1 MKRPSVDQTSNA
13 SECNGLLDADATI
26 HGIGRVSQPITA
38 MLISVCIHL
47 ILLLGMAMIL
57 MGGSGQSGVAIKL
70 FVDASHDS
78 APLDLTQLELT
89 NTSQESQLQQPPET
103 PRLQKVSM
111 STNLTSLT
119 GQSASSATA
128 QEQSFPSNASGAISE
143 AFAAASAVG
152 SQSDNPQANP
162 GYGEGAS
169 FFGVYAPGQ
178 RFVFVI
184 DSSKSMLQGTRWPTL
199 RRELIRAIKTLSPD
213 QQFFVIS
220 FDAGMHPMFD
230 LYPPKSEFLT
240 PTDQSIYRLNAWL
253 SQIRHGS
260 NTLPASSIGLA
271 LKLKPDAIFLLS
283 DGEIRDNTIQ
293 ELRFY
298 NRKKDESGNEKAA
311 IPIHTL
317 LLHSEIG
324 AIPLKIIADEN
335 DGVFTPVSE
344 LAAGRR

>member
-1 MKRPSVDQTSNA
+1 MNLPPVDQTSDP
-13 SECNGLLDADATI
+13 SESNRLLEADLNVNQ
-26 HGIGRVSQPITA
+26 IGHVSQPITA

-47 ILLLGMAMIL
+47 LLLLGMALIL
-57 MGGSGQSGVAIKL
+57 IGGSGRNGTAIQM
-70 FVDASHDS
+70 FVDASHES
-78 APLDLTQLELT
+78 SQLDLTELDLSS
-89 NTSQESQLQQPPET
+89 TSQESQLQQPPET
-103 PRLQKVSM
+103 PKVQEVSM
-111 STNLTSLT
+111 SKNLTSLI
-119 GQSASSATA
+119 GISASSDSAH
-128 QEQSFPSNASGAISE
+128 EQYSSASNSISE
-143 AFAAASAVG
+143 ATAVASAAG
-152 SQSDNPQANP
+152 SESDNPQTDP
-162 GYGEGAS
+162 GYGQGAS

-213 QQFFVIS
+213 QKFFVVS

-230 LYPPKSEFLT
+230 LYPPKSEFLS

-253 SQIRHGS
+253 SQIQHGS

-271 LKLKPDAIFLLS
+271 LKLNPDAIFLLS